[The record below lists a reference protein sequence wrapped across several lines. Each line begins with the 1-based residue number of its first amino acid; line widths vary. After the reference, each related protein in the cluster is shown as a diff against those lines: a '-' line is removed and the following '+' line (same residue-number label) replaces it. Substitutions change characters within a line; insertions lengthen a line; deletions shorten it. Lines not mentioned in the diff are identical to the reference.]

1 LNDYASALAERLVRA
16 NWRGGFN
23 HTRSRVA
30 LMKEYLRRAA
40 LWSHQLRAKQWPFFD
55 AAALENPNIRA
66 DEELISAVVENEEI
80 IHQLPL
86 VMDTCVWA
94 LHFSALR
101 DSGEARPY
109 LPDMFEPLV
118 IFYERGG
125 GFGIDT
131 TGMIQVDCAAMK
143 RGSPASHWDDKAKT
157 SIDAE
162 ALDLLGRQPLTT
174 DSSMRKTIL
183 HDGST
188 REHR

>member
-1 LNDYASALAERLVRA
+1 MKDHASALTERLIRA
-16 NWRGGFN
+16 DWHGGFN

-40 LWSHQLRAKQWPFFD
+40 LWSHQLRAEQWPFFD
-55 AAALENPNIRA
+55 AAALANPNVRA
-66 DEELISAVVENEEI
+66 GEELVSEIIEKEEI
-80 IHQLPL
+80 IHQFPL

-101 DSGEARPY
+101 DSGEALPD
-109 LPDMFEPLV
+109 LPDMFDPLV

-131 TGMIQVDCAAMK
+131 TGMIQVDYAAMK
-143 RGSPASHWDDKAKT
+143 RGSPASHRADKAKT

-162 ALDLLGRQPLTT
+162 ALDLLDR
-174 DSSMRKTIL
+174 
-183 HDGST
+183 
-188 REHR
+188 